1 MRTKFVA
8 GFVTVTVTPGM
19 TAPVGSCMTPL
30 MLACVWATAG
40 RTLRKTINQIDQIRR
55 LRIVP
60 PFLGVGISRSSLPKL
75 LPDENNFAR
84 SGRGAHPIPAF
95 QKSGVRF
102 ISELQLERE
111 LDLPRG
117 WLRFRGQKDRHLS
130 SSRSWFR

>member
-60 PFLGVGISRSSLPKL
+60 PFLGVGILRSSLAKL

-84 SGRGAHPIPAF
+84 WGREHT
-95 QKSGVRF
+95 
-102 ISELQLERE
+102 
-111 LDLPRG
+111 
-117 WLRFRGQKDRHLS
+117 RFRY
-130 SSRSWFR
+130 FRNQVCTSYQNSTF